1 MSEDKKQFDR
11 IEDLLTQL
19 IGNVASVR
27 NDMAE
32 FRAEVNNFR
41 TEVNHRLNELG
52 QHQQELTGQVALLN
66 QRLDYQLHRI
76 AKAEE
81 EVHLLKERQ

>member
-1 MSEDKKQFDR
+1 MSENKKQLDR
-11 IEDLLTQL
+11 IEDMLTQL
-19 IGNVASVR
+19 IGNVAGVR
-27 NDMAE
+27 NEMVD

-41 TEVNHRLNELG
+41 TEVNNRLDGLG
-52 QHQQELTGQVALLN
+52 QHQQELAGQVTLLN
-66 QRLDYQLHRI
+66 QRVDYQLNCI